1 MKYWSISKTLTT
13 IVRGLDPKTVEADIK
28 RSIILGLV
36 IITVIAVSS
45 AISDALYFRSEL
57 CKVFYILTQPVL
69 WGISTFV
76 MLLSLF
82 SIKGTMG

>member
-36 IITVIAVSS
+36 IITVIAVLS
-45 AISDALYFRSEL
+45 AISDALYFKSEL